1 MIKGV
6 TESGFEFEIDET
18 LINNYDF
25 LELMV
30 DADEGSVPAMIKA
43 IRLILPQEEINRIK
57 DFVRNE
63 NGIAAIP
70 DVYKVV
76 AEIISFKGETKNS

>member
-6 TESGFEFEIDET
+6 TESGFTFEIDET
-18 LINNYDF
+18 KLNNYDF

-43 IRLILPQEEINRIK
+43 IRLILPQDEINRIK
-57 DFVRNE
+57 DFVRNDD
-63 NGIAAIP
+63 GIATIP

-76 AEIISFKGETKNS
+76 AEIISYKGDSKNS